1 MVCLYAGVV
10 LIIVKELIELLQEY
24 NTQAE
29 VFVDSRHVEFDIDDS
44 SGMLDTPCIN
54 MSTI

>member
-1 MVCLYAGVV
+1 M
-10 LIIVKELIELLQEY
+10 IVKELIELLQEY
-24 NTQAE
+24 NPQAE